1 MGVVKVA
8 AGTRAAAGVVEKVA
22 AGKTEAV
29 VGALLT
35 KGAAMEVVALKMM
48 VEAMVVGALKMPA
61 DSQ

>member
-8 AGTRAAAGVVEKVA
+8 AGTRAAAGVVKVA
-22 AGKTEAV
+22 AGVTEAV
-29 VGALLT
+29 VGAVPT